1 MSRSERGARP
11 GRPPSSSA
19 RGSCVGQGGL
29 GVAGVEK
36 AGGESAAMRRNG
48 SAAVGF
54 LAIVLA
60 CSPGNAWTAD
70 GRSPSVLTYRNER
83 LSVRL
88 VGVSLEEVM
97 TNLGRAIGA
106 QVYGTV
112 PQPREVSVEF
122 DDVPLVE
129 ALDRLLG
136 AQNYVLKYGKGDRLR
151 AIKLLGGPGVPI
163 RTAATP
169 APTTPTPAPAV
180 TASGVPKARDPGG
193 AVAMLDDHAAIPLS
207 GRLAQALGTDAATFR
222 QLFDAAVHDEDAA
235 VRSDAMHAWL
245 GALDAEPEFR
255 DRVLQALNTLDDF
268 TLTEMLRGL
277 AGSRAEEIAALIAA
291 HVRGSDLRSRARGIL
306 LRLGDA
312 ATLATTLRG

>member
-1 MSRSERGARP
+1 MRGVP
-11 GRPPSSSA
+11 E
-19 RGSCVGQGGL
+19 
-29 GVAGVEK
+29 VAGAEK
-36 AGGESAAMRRNG
+36 VAVESATMRRSR
-48 SAAVGF
+48 SAAVG
-54 LAIVLA
+54 LLGIALA
-60 CSPGNAWTAD
+60 CSAGRAETAD
-70 GRSPSVLTYRNER
+70 GPSASILTYRNDR

-88 VGVSLEEVM
+88 VAVPLAEVM
-97 TNLGRAIGA
+97 ADIGRASGA
-106 QVYGTV
+106 VIYGIL
-112 PQPREVSVEF
+112 PQPREVSAVF

-136 AQNYVLKYGKGDRLR
+136 DRNFVIKYGKGDRLR

-163 RTAATP
+163 RTAAPP
-169 APTTPTPAPAV
+169 APTIPTPAPAV

-235 VRSDAMHAWL
+235 VRAEAMRVCLA
-245 GALDAEPEFR
+245 AVDAEPEFR
-255 DRVLQALNTLDDF
+255 NRVLQALNTLDDF

-277 AGSRAEEIAALIAA
+277 AGSRAEEIAAQIAA